1 MTLHP
6 AVAQSALVPHK
17 TRMGRPVLWS
27 LGAHVLFVLLGW
39 GYATFL
45 SGPRID
51 LNQKPIQ
58 ARLVRK
64 GTPRDAK
71 LLPRIE
77 EAPAPPQKVEAQAVD
92 VPATAPPAE
101 KPAAVAIPTD
111 KPAPKT
117 AKAAPQKGVS
127 DGDRKRKLFGAF
139 SQASK
144 SSDDSQE
151 GAEDGSELGDSATAE
166 GDQYWALLQAQVR
179 QNYDVS
185 QTISDAERMRLR
197 AQLLIRI
204 GRAGEVLDTR
214 LAKPSGNALFD
225 SAVLLAVKRAQPFS
239 PPPSHLRD
247 ALQRSGV
254 ILEFTP

>member
-6 AVAQSALVPHK
+6 AVAQSALVAHR

-27 LGAHVLFVLLGW
+27 LGAHVLLVLLGW

-45 SGPRID
+45 SGPKID

-77 EAPAPPQKVEAQAVD
+77 EAPAPPQKVEAQPVD
-92 VPATAPPAE
+92 APAPPAE

-117 AKAAPQKGVS
+117 QKAAPQAGVS
-127 DGDRKRKLFGAF
+127 DGDRRKRLFGAF
-139 SQASK
+139 SQAGK
-144 SSDDSQE
+144 ARDEEQA
-151 GAEDGSELGDSATAE
+151 GAEDGSELGDASEAE

-185 QTISDAERMRLR
+185 QTISDQERLRLR

-204 GRAGEVLDTR
+204 GRAGEVLDTK

-239 PPPSHLRD
+239 PPPPHLRD

-254 ILEFTP
+254 VLEFTP